1 MRAAIAL
8 SRQRWRTS
16 IVAALFALLA
26 ACDQPAAMNREDPG
40 WVDRAEPQHRI
51 ALVFVHGIFGST
63 RGTWTGGNGE
73 SFFRLLKKDAR
84 LAPQVDTYAF
94 GFSSNI
100 MSGGS
105 LDIREAANKLQSYLT
120 PAGVLDYHAIVFVG
134 HSMGGLV
141 IMRYL
146 ANNLDSHPELAEK
159 VPLIVLFSAPMEG
172 AQVAQLAT
180 LVLKNPALANLRPV
194 DSNDML
200 KQLSDDWASL
210 TVKPRVSCAY
220 ETANVGG
227 IRIVPW
233 GSATRVC
240 AGRPLAIDN
249 ADHITLVKPDRA
261 THPAYVFL
269 AGELIEHVLPL
280 QLGARLEL
288 PDFQRDK
295 NVYTF
300 TLASPEE
307 NARLMNT
314 GRGRM
319 KYWIA
324 EKSSKALLVS
334 PGATPQPIN
343 GQSTEWLTVALRVD
357 ADQTSYAFTLKSDLP
372 SEQAVRVRVL
382 VPDLGQL
389 RQGHRRNA
397 VKVTTELANY
407 LRSAARTGEL
417 AALQSDPDRLNAQ
430 LALVARK
437 ALGEQIK
444 RLPSAEQWLLTADLL
459 AAANLTNIA
468 SAALAHSAGIDAFYQ
483 PAAQE
488 LHDKLLAQGHADA
501 QLRERAEA
509 WIEHGGAGPPRELLA
524 STGDAAQPVLARPA
538 IPEWLDTDDYQQATR
553 KLVKEMSAVAL
564 LRRDAASLEV
574 ATMKMPPDLAT
585 MAHKRAVLE
594 QSALPAPS
602 TIPGLFT
609 PLTTAGP
616 ARPAKQDLEGL
627 DKMSRGVEAK
637 ARERPQKSE
646 KFEQWERATK
656 MGNSESRDN

>member
-8 SRQRWRTS
+8 RRQRWWTS

-40 WVDRAEPQHRI
+40 WVDRADPQHKI

-73 SFFRLLKKDAR
+73 SFFRLLKRDAR

-94 GFSSNI
+94 GFSSN
-100 MSGGS
+100 MLSGGS
-105 LDIREAANKLQSYLT
+105 LDIREAANKLQSYLS
-120 PAGVLDYHAIVFVG
+120 PAGVLDYQAIVFVG

-146 ANNLDSHPELAEK
+146 ANNLDKNPELAEK

-180 LVLKNPALANLRPV
+180 LVLKNPALSNLRPV

-210 TVKPRVSCAY
+210 AVKPRVSCAY
-220 ETANVGG
+220 ETADVGG
-227 IRIVPW
+227 MRIVPW

-288 PDFQRDK
+288 PDFQRDR
-295 NVYTF
+295 NVYLF

-334 PGATPQPIN
+334 PGATPQPIK

-357 ADQTSYAFTLKSDLP
+357 ADQTAYAFTLKSDLP
-372 SEQAVRVRVL
+372 SEQRVRVL

-397 VKVTTELANY
+397 VKVTSALADY
-407 LRSAARTGEL
+407 LRSAARSGDL
-417 AALQSDPDRLNAQ
+417 AALQSDPDRLNEQ

-444 RLPSAEQWLLTADLL
+444 RLPGTEQWLLTADLL

-468 SAALAHSAGIDAFYQ
+468 SAALAHSEGIDAFYR

-524 STGDAAQPVLARPA
+524 STGDAGQPVLARPA
-538 IPEWLDTDDYQQATR
+538 IPEWLDTEDYQQATR
-553 KLVKEMSAVAL
+553 KLVQEMSAVAS

-574 ATMKMPPDLAT
+574 ATMKMSPDLAT

-594 QSALPAPS
+594 QSALPAS
-602 TIPGLFT
+602 SAIPGLFA
-609 PLTTAGP
+609 PLTKSGQ
-616 ARPAKQDLEGL
+616 ARPAKPGVEGL
-627 DKMSRGVEAK
+627 ERMSRGVDAK
-637 ARERPQKSE
+637 AREKPQKSE

-656 MGNSESRDN
+656 TGNSESRDK

>member
-1 MRAAIAL
+1 MRAAIAP
-8 SRQRWRTS
+8 RRPRWWTS

-40 WVDRAEPQHRI
+40 WVDRADPQHRI

-63 RGTWTGGNGE
+63 RGTWTDGNGE

-84 LAPQVDTYAF
+84 LGPQVDTYAF

-120 PAGVLDYHAIVFVG
+120 PAGVLDYQAIVFVG

-146 ANNLDSHPELAEK
+146 ANNLDKHPELAEK

-180 LVLKNPALANLRPV
+180 LVLKNPALSNMRPV

-210 TVKPRVSCAY
+210 AVKPRVSCAY

-227 IRIVPW
+227 MRIVPW

-240 AGRPLAIDN
+240 IGRPLAIDN
-249 ADHITLVKPDRA
+249 ADHITLVKPDRP
-261 THPAYVFL
+261 THPAYMFL
-269 AGELIEHVLPL
+269 SGELIEHVLPL

-334 PGATPQPIN
+334 PGATPQQIN
-343 GQSTEWLTVALRVD
+343 GQSTELLTVALRVD
-357 ADQTSYAFTLKSDLP
+357 ADQAAYAFTLKSDLP
-372 SEQAVRVRVL
+372 SEQRVRVL
-382 VPDLGQL
+382 VPDLRQL
-389 RQGHRRNA
+389 REGHRRNA
-397 VKVTTELANY
+397 VKVAAELADY
-407 LRSAARTGEL
+407 LRDAARAGEL
-417 AALQSDPDRLNAQ
+417 AALQNDPDRLNAQ
-430 LALVARK
+430 LAVVARK

-459 AAANLTNIA
+459 AAANLTKVA
-468 SAALAHSAGIDAFYQ
+468 SAALAQSAGIDAFYQ

-488 LHDKLLAQGHADA
+488 LHDKLLAQGRADA
-501 QLRERAEA
+501 LLRERAEA
-509 WIEHGGAGPPRELLA
+509 WIEHGGAGPPQDLA
-524 STGDAAQPVLARPA
+524 GDPAQPVQARPA
-538 IPEWLDTDDYQQATR
+538 IPAWLDTEDYQRATR
-553 KLVKEMSAVAL
+553 KLVQEMSAVAS
-564 LRRDAASLEV
+564 LRRDAASLQV

-585 MAHKRAVLE
+585 MVHKRAVLE
-594 QSALPAPS
+594 QSVLPGDAMTPK
-602 TIPGLFT
+602 LFT
-609 PLTTAGP
+609 PSATTGQAHPVKPGLQGP
-616 ARPAKQDLEGL
+616 DST
-627 DKMSRGVEAK
+627 SRGVEVK
-637 ARERPQKSE
+637 AREKLQKPE
-646 KFEQWERATK
+646 KFEQWEKAKRLE
-656 MGNSESRDN
+656 NRDSREQ